1 MTSRPQNLS
10 RHLKSSTQHLYT
22 RAESAIRARYTQ
34 RSARTPSR
42 QQVGEAVAFL
52 CSDHGRMIT
61 GVSLPVDGGVHLKT

>member
-10 RHLKSSTQHLYT
+10 THLKSSTQHLYT
-22 RAESAIRARYTQ
+22 PAESAIRARYTQ
-34 RSARTPSR
+34 RSAHTPSL